1 MNFFRLIQNIN
12 EVHSLSKQEA
22 VNSVNKALTIRNWII
37 GYYIIEFEQ
46 KGAERAKYGENL
58 LENLASELNTKGLS
72 FRNLKL
78 FRQFYIAYPQI
89 GQAVSAYFETNK
101 NFPHPF
107 GQTVPAESKS
117 NKNDFIEI
125 LITKLSF
132 SHFTELIKISD
143 EHKRSFYEVES
154 ITATWSTRELK
165 RQIESLY
172 FERSGLSSNK
182 KQLQLE
188 TNSKSEKIQLN
199 NILKDYYVFEFL
211 DLPNKNIVSENE
223 LETELLTHIQQFIL
237 ELGNGFCFESRQK
250 RILIGDEY
258 FFIDLVFYHR
268 ILKCHI
274 LIELKIENFNH
285 YNAGQLNTYI
295 NYYNKEIKQKSDN
308 PTIGILLVTSQ
319 NKALVEYATAGME
332 ENLFVRNY
340 LVQLPSK
347 EELKNYIENELS
359 QIQNKDTE

>member
-1 MNFFRLIQNIN
+1 MNFSNLIQTIN
-12 EVHSLSKQEA
+12 QIHLQLQQRA
-22 VNSVNKALTIRNWII
+22 INSVNRALTTRNWMI
-37 GYYIIEFEQ
+37 GHYIVEFEQ
-46 KGAERAKYGENL
+46 NGLERAKYGESL
-58 LENLASELNTKGLS
+58 LENLASELDTKGLS

-89 GQAVSAYFETNK
+89 RQAVYADFETNK
-101 NFPHPF
+101 NFLPLI
-107 GQTVPAESKS
+107 GQTLSAESQS
-117 NKNDFIEI
+117 DKNDFTEI

-132 SHFTELIKISD
+132 SHFTELMKISD
-143 EHKRSFYEVES
+143 KQKRGFYEVES
-154 ITATWSTRELK
+154 ITAIWSTRELK

-172 FERSGLSSNK
+172 FERSSLSIDK

-188 TNSKSEKIQLN
+188 TNSKSEKLELR

-211 DLPNKNIVSENE
+211 DLPNKNTVSEDE
-223 LETELLTHIQQFIL
+223 LETELLNHIQQFIL
-237 ELGNGFCFESRQK
+237 ELGNGFCFEARQK
-250 RILIGDEY
+250 RILIGEDY
-258 FFIDLVFYHR
+258 FYIDLVFYHR
-268 ILKCHI
+268 LLKCHV

-295 NYYNKEIKQKSDN
+295 NYYNKEIKQESDN
-308 PTIGILLVTSQ
+308 PTIGILLVTNQ

-359 QIQNKDTE
+359 QIQNKNIE